1 MKMKKRTSFIF
12 IIILSI
18 FYLTTSLNVS
28 AAVTA
33 SEQNLINY
41 INNSR
46 TINISLARSTIS
58 TNNTVIYVAQQLT
71 TGEAALKILGKAF
84 FEVPTS
90 MITPAKWAALGK
102 DLTDDVDLWIMVS
115 GFIFA
120 NQSCSSS
127 NKNAQEVISL
137 YAANPT
143 VKDYNTAKRI
153 FDLMKQSQIDG
164 NGGRAIVMPIIKK
177 YAELEPKFGA
187 YKALT
192 MVFLE
197 SAADSAT
204 SMFGKN
210 IDQMKKVVKVYSAT
224 SNSTTVLEAIQTLS
238 GYGDAA
244 TKTAADWNK
253 LYATIIE
260 VTKEDKNKLA
270 DGVYTIES
278 RQGGNLNIYAGKDK
292 DGTNACIWQKDN
304 SKEQQFRIS
313 SIGSNKYKIYVLSS
327 SNGYGRVLDV
337 NRGASYNSP
346 LKYSLNIDI
355 WKENDAPAQE
365 WYITSVG
372 DGYYKIELAALKDG
386 VITSAGSKN
395 NSNVYL
401 DKYTGTKGQQW
412 KFVK

>member
-18 FYLTTSLNVS
+18 FYLTTSLNVN

-58 TNNTVIYVAQQLT
+58 TNNTVIYVAKQLT
-71 TGEAALKILGKAF
+71 TGETALKILGKAF

-90 MITPAKWAALGK
+90 MITPAKWASLGK
-102 DLTDDVDLWIMVS
+102 NLTDDVDLWITVS

-120 NQSCSSS
+120 NGSCSSS
-127 NKNAQEVISL
+127 NKNAQEVVNL

-210 IDQMKKVVKVYSAT
+210 IDQMKKVVKIYSAT

-244 TKTAADWNK
+244 TKTAADWDK
-253 LYATIIE
+253 LYATI
-260 VTKEDKNKLA
+260 VAVPKEDKNKLA

-278 RQGGNLNIYAGKDK
+278 KQGGNLNIYAGKDK

-313 SIGSNKYKIYVLSS
+313 SIGLNKYKIYVLSS
-327 SNGYGRVLDV
+327 GNGYGRVLDV
-337 NRGASYNSP
+337 NRGTSYNSP
-346 LKYSLNIDI
+346 LKYGLNIDI

-386 VITSAGSKN
+386 VVTSAGSTN